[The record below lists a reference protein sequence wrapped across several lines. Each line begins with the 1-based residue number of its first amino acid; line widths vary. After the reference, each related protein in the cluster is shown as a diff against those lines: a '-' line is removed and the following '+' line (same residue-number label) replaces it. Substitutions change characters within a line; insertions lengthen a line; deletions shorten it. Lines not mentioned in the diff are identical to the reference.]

1 MRRRVLPREREAQVG
16 CPFLSTRYTRVLSKH
31 ATDTRSRVKC
41 IHVHCACP
49 SVNRVW
55 TPHTHHA
62 VQCNTLFL
70 FCGPQPA
77 FAHILNL
84 THPDRETLKSTL
96 HIPNFL
102 FFFVHFPSFS
112 VSPLPLQISFPPTA
126 ADFAL
131 FYYRAVSLLGT
142 APP

>member
-1 MRRRVLPREREAQVG
+1 MRRRVLPRERKAQVQVG
-16 CPFLSTRYTRVLSKH
+16 WFLSTRYTRVLSKH

-62 VQCNTLFL
+62 VSVIHFFL

-84 THPDRETLKSTL
+84 THPDRETLKCTL

-102 FFFVHFPSFS
+102 FFFVHFLLTPATTNFLS
-112 VSPLPLQISFPPTA
+112 
-126 ADFAL
+126 ADCRRL
-131 FYYRAVSLLGT
+131 CIVYYWAVSLLGT

>member
-1 MRRRVLPREREAQVG
+1 MRRRVLPREREAQVQVG
-16 CPFLSTRYTRVLSKH
+16 WFLSTRYTRVLSKH

-62 VQCNTLFL
+62 VQCNTLF
-70 FCGPQPA
+70 FRGPQPA

-84 THPDRETLKSTL
+84 THPDRETLKCTL

-102 FFFVHFPSFS
+102 FFFRSLPF
-112 VSPLPLQISFPPTA
+112 SPLPLQISFPPTA

-131 FYYRAVSLLGT
+131 FYYWAVSLLGT